1 MADCLA
7 EVDEQFDKAYA
18 LLKAELASL
27 RSLDPD
33 TRTAILHDSA
43 YIAGMKFG
51 WNCAEANDRDRYEKV
66 VEAHIRDAKEA
77 RAASPK
83 PVALDPVRLEA
94 AAREGHDATWG
105 GYRYGDLPESLKEST
120 RVMIRAAILTYLG
133 KTEGE

>member
-1 MADCLA
+1 MADANSELERLRSRVIDSNKCVADCLA
-7 EVDEQFDKAYA
+7 KVDEQFDKAYA

-66 VEAHIRDAKEA
+66 VEAHIRDVKEA
-77 RAASPK
+77 RAASTDRIANSASGASK
-83 PVALDPVRLEA
+83 
-94 AAREGHDATWG
+94 
-105 GYRYGDLPESLKEST
+105 
-120 RVMIRAAILTYLG
+120 
-133 KTEGE
+133 